1 MPEEILVIIDEE
13 SARLGISR
21 QEAISR
27 LIHSVMAVKSEA
39 ETEKI
44 KQELKSMGKY
54 LAMKDD
60 EISYLRSE
68 LSTLNQGLTK
78 LAENLVQNT
87 VKNPAPTLITPLEEE
102 IKKISGEVADVKE
115 KIEQPVHPSY
125 DQHIPLIII
134 GTLSALLMI
143 YLIATVL

>member
-1 MPEEILVIIDEE
+1 MNNEKIEKRMPEEILVIIDEE

-27 LIHSVMAVKSEA
+27 LIHSVMAVKNEA
-39 ETEKI
+39 ESEKM

-68 LSTLNQGLTK
+68 LST
-78 LAENLVQNT
+78 
-87 VKNPAPTLITPLEEE
+87 
-102 IKKISGEVADVKE
+102 
-115 KIEQPVHPSY
+115 
-125 DQHIPLIII
+125 
-134 GTLSALLMI
+134 
-143 YLIATVL
+143 